1 MKILFQNELLTEIIS
16 KYSENKLAH
25 SYLIETNNLELLL
38 NDLLILIQNLNCP
51 NNYEPNCSKCNLC
64 HLINNNTIPSLKII
78 NPDGQFIKKNQIEEL
93 KLNFSTIP
101 VYSRF
106 NTYIINE
113 ADRLNQSSAN
123 AMLKFLEEPETSIIG
138 FFLTTNKDIMLDTI
152 KSRCQLL
159 IINYHNED
167 FFTNLKIPLEELPK
181 FKETTK
187 TYLTKINS
195 NIPINHKE
203 EILNDYKEKESI
215 IHILKLILEIY
226 YHKYLSL
233 LNKEYDETLL
243 NIYNSNE
250 NISQIIKK
258 MQIISNNLT
267 NLSYNVN
274 IELLLDKFV
283 LEMRGQNG

>member
-1 MKILFQNELLTEIIS
+1 MMFQNTLLTEIVS
-16 KYSENKLAH
+16 KYSENKLSHA
-25 SYLIETNNLELLL
+25 YLIETNNLELLL
-38 NDLLILIQNLNCP
+38 SDLLILIQMLNCP
-51 NNYEPNCSKCNLC
+51 DTYEPNCSKCNLC
-64 HLINNNTIPSLKII
+64 HLITKNTIPSLKII
-78 NPDGQFIKKNQIEEL
+78 FPDGQFIKKNQIEEL

-113 ADRLNQSSAN
+113 ADRLNSSSAN
-123 AMLKFLEEPETSIIG
+123 AMLKFLEEPEPNILG

-152 KSRCQLL
+152 KSRCQILT
-159 IINYHNED
+159 INYQNND
-167 FFTNLKIPLEELPK
+167 FLTNLKIPPEEISNLQDI
-181 FKETTK
+181 TK
-187 TYLTKINS
+187 NYLTKVNS
-195 NIPINHKE
+195 NLPINHKV
-203 EILNDYKEKESI
+203 EILNHYAEREQI
-215 IHILKLILEIY
+215 TTLFQLILQIY

-233 LNKEYDETLL
+233 LNKEYAKNLL

-258 MQIISNNLT
+258 MQIISHNLT